1 MTRIVSLCPSSTEI
15 AAYLGLTPYL
25 VGVDSYS
32 DWPEEVKELPD
43 LGPDLSIDM
52 DEVIKLKPDVV
63 LASHSV
69 PGMEK
74 NTEEMDKRGISY
86 VLTSPNTLE
95 DVLEDLI
102 IIGEA
107 TGTAQKAEELIN
119 ACRRIM
125 DTYRELALGCDPSRL
140 YWEWWPKPPFTPGGG
155 NWLTEISALAGAENI
170 FADKEEASVKTT
182 WEEIQ
187 QRDPERICLA
197 WVGVPF
203 DKVKPEL
210 LKKREGWQSMKAMTA
225 GSIHVLPEP
234 LYCRP
239 SPRLFTGLA
248 ELAYLLHPDVFPEPL
263 TSDVLLYP

>member
-1 MTRIVSLCPSSTEI
+1 MTRIVSLCPSSTET
-15 AAYLGLTPYL
+15 AAYLGLTSNL

-32 DWPEEVKELPD
+32 DWPAEVNDLPD

-52 DEVIKLKPDVV
+52 DAVMELKPDVV

-74 NTEEMDKRGISY
+74 NTQEMDKRGISY
-86 VLTSPNTLE
+86 VLTSPNTLS
-95 DVLEDLI
+95 DVLEDLM

-107 TGTAQKAEELIN
+107 TGTTEKAEEIIY
-119 ACRRIM
+119 ACRQMM
-125 DTYRELALGCDPSRL
+125 DTYHELASRCEPSRL

-155 NWLTEISALAGAENI
+155 NWLTEISAMAGAENI

-182 WEEIQ
+182 WEEIRE
-187 QRDPERICLA
+187 RDPDRICLA

-210 LKKREGWQSMKAMTA
+210 LKKREGWPSMKAMEN
-225 GSIHVLPEP
+225 GSIDVLPEP

-248 ELAYLLHPDVFPEPL
+248 ELAYLLHPDIFPKPL
-263 TSDVLLYP
+263 SSDVLLHP